1 MESKVRQPKR
11 EGKPWGKPWV
21 NHRFESKAQFK
32 RRAIIVSN
40 SVNQLN
46 SAFSVTA
53 ARSLNLTLH
62 QVRFLFGFT
71 IFPRPW

>member
-11 EGKPWGKPWV
+11 YGKPLGKPQGKPWGKPWV

-32 RRAIIVSN
+32 RRAIVSN

-46 SAFSVTA
+46 SAFSVTV
-53 ARSLNLTLH
+53 ARNLNLTSY
-62 QVRFLFGFT
+62 QVK
-71 IFPRPW
+71 